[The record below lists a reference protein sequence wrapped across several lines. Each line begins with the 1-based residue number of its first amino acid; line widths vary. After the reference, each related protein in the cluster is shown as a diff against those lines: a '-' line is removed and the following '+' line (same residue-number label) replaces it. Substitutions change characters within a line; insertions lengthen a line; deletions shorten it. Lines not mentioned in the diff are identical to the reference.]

1 MPLTIL
7 ITDLIFS
14 TKITSTA
21 QSLNI
26 PFTVA
31 RTLEKLTAT
40 LTASPGGTLIV
51 DLNITAVDPL
61 AAIKLAKALPTPPRI
76 IAFLSHVQTDLAA
89 AAQSAGADLVLPRSA
104 FSAKLP
110 ELLNAVTP

>member
-1 MPLTIL
+1 MPVTIL

-26 PFTVA
+26 PFTVV
-31 RTLEKLTAT
+31 RSLEKLTAA
-40 LTASPGGTLIV
+40 LTASPGGTLII

-61 AAIKLAKALPTPPRI
+61 AAIKLAKTLPTPPRI
-76 IAFLSHVQTDLAA
+76 IAFLSHIQTDLAA
-89 AAQSAGADLVLPRSA
+89 AAQNAGADLVLPRSA

-110 ELLNAVTP
+110 EILTSLK

>member
-21 QSLNI
+21 QSLHI
-26 PFTVA
+26 PFAVV
-31 RTLEKLTAT
+31 RTLEQLAAKLT
-40 LTASPGGTLIV
+40 TAAGGTLIV

-61 AAIKLAKALPTPPRI
+61 AAIKAAKALPAPPRI
-76 IAFLSHVQTDLAA
+76 IGFLSHVQAELAA

-104 FSAKLP
+104 FSAQLP
-110 ELLNAVTP
+110 ELLATCG